1 MKVKLGAFLGGLLFG
16 VGLAVSGMT
25 QPAKIVGFFDFFGSW
40 DPSLAFVMLGA
51 LLVYTPIYRAVVGKW
66 SRPIWAQGFSLPTRK
81 DIDGRLIAGSAL
93 FGVGWGLGGYCPG
106 PAFTSVGA
114 RSEQALIFGAALIVG
129 VGAYQILQRTREAK
143 LASTTEAR
151 AATSVTDG

>member
-1 MKVKLGAFLGGLLFG
+1 MKVKLGAFLGGLAFG
-16 VGLAVSGMT
+16 IGLAIAGMT

-51 LLVYTPIYRAVVGKW
+51 LVVYTPVYRWAVRTW
-66 SRPIWAQGFSLPTRK
+66 QHPIWAPTFTLPTRN
-81 DIDGRLIAGSAL
+81 DIDGRLVLGSAI

-114 RSEQALIFGAALIVG
+114 GSMQALTFGGAMLVG
-129 VGAYQILQRTREAK
+129 VAAYQLFMKAREGRTGGPADPQ
-143 LASTTEAR
+143 
-151 AATSVTDG
+151 AAAMIDG

>member
-1 MKVKLGAFLGGLLFG
+1 MKIKVGAFMGGLLFG

-51 LLVYTPIYRAVVGKW
+51 LVVYTPVYRWAIRTW
-66 SRPIWAQGFSLPTRK
+66 QRPVWAPSFSLPTRH
-81 DIDGRLIAGSAL
+81 DIDARLIAGSAI
-93 FGVGWGLGGYCPG
+93 FGIGWGLGGHCPG

-114 RSEQALIFGAALIVG
+114 RSQEAFVFGAAMLVG
-129 VGAYQILQRTREAK
+129 VGAYQLYIRLRENRTGGPADPQ
-143 LASTTEAR
+143 
-151 AATSVTDG
+151 AAAMIDG

>member
-1 MKVKLGAFLGGLLFG
+1 MKVKIGAFLGGMVFG
-16 VGLAVSGMT
+16 LGLAVAGMT

-51 LLVYTPIYRAVVGKW
+51 LVVYTPVYRWAVRTW
-66 SRPIWAQGFSLPTRK
+66 QRPIWAPTFTLPTRH
-81 DIDGRLIAGSAL
+81 DIDGRLVLGSAI

-114 RSEQALIFGAALIVG
+114 RSTEALTFGVSMLIG
-129 VGAYQILQRTREAK
+129 VGLYQLFMRIREG
-143 LASTTEAR
+143 R
-151 AATSVTDG
+151 AGGPADPQAAAMIDG